1 MDVQKLQ
8 HPDPLRGLD
17 PSRTTRPG
25 SAGEDLGTTAGAHP
39 SSLRATSRSMTP
51 PRMGATRMRGQKDLL
66 GATTARSPSPE
77 LTKVRSKAVVVL
89 SSKYVSGRHKF

>member
-8 HPDPLRGLD
+8 HPDMLRGLD
-17 PSRTTRPG
+17 ASRTTRPP

-39 SSLRATSRSMTP
+39 SSLRGTSRSLTP

-66 GATTARSPSPE
+66 SATTARPFSPPRAPADAAND
-77 LTKVRSKAVVVL
+77 LTKVRSPAE
-89 SSKYVSGRHKF
+89 H